1 MAFSVTDFI
10 SKAQDGARPT
20 LFVVTINWPISVP
33 GAAGAA
39 ERAPFL
45 IKATSI
51 PEMTLGVIPVPFMG
65 RVINVAGD
73 RTFAEW
79 NTTVINDDQFIV
91 RNGIESWNNAIN
103 GLKSNAPTFPTP
115 LEYRTSA
122 QVIQFNSRGVPIK
135 TYNFENLWP
144 TTVGSIDL
152 SWESTDTIEEFE
164 VTWTYDYF
172 SSTSVLGDIGTAVGD
187 LITSALG

>member
-20 LFVVTINWPISVP
+20 LFVATINWPAGV
-33 GAAGAA
+33 ANFGAA

-51 PEMTLGVIPVPFMG
+51 PEMTLGVIEVPFMG
-65 RVINVAGD
+65 RTIKVAGD
-73 RTFAEW
+73 RTFSEW

-91 RNGIESWNNAIN
+91 RKGIENWNNAIN
-103 GLKSNAPTFPTP
+103 GLKSNAPNFGAP
-115 LEYRTSA
+115 LGYRTSA
-122 QVIQFNSRGVPIK
+122 QVIQFNSRGVPIG

-144 TTVGSIDL
+144 QTVGSIDL

-164 VTWTYDYF
+164 VTWAYDYF
-172 SSTSVLGDIGTAVGD
+172 SSVSPVAEIGAEIGE

>member
-20 LFVVTINWPISVP
+20 LFVATINWPASV
-33 GAAGAA
+33 AAFGAA

-51 PEMTLGVIPVPFMG
+51 PEMTLGVIEVPFMG
-65 RVINVAGD
+65 RTVKVAGD
-73 RTFAEW
+73 RTFSEW
-79 NTTVINDDQFIV
+79 NTTIINDDQFIV
-91 RNGIESWNNAIN
+91 RSGIENWNNAIN
-103 GLKSNAPTFPTP
+103 GLKSNAPSVPTP
-115 LEYRTSA
+115 LEYRTTA
-122 QVIQFNSRGVPIK
+122 QVIQFTSRGVPVR
-135 TYNFENLWP
+135 TYNFENIWP
-144 TTVGSIDL
+144 QTVGSIDL

-164 VTWTYDYF
+164 VTWAYDYF
-172 SSTSVLGDIGTAVGD
+172 SSTSPIGDIGTSIGD